1 MWCPNDKRGC
11 ITDTI
16 GQISPHTTAGSLL
29 IKLVKETPLQTIV
42 DIGTWNGLGSTRCF
56 LMGLENNST
65 TKFIS
70 LETNREK
77 NELAKRN
84 LASLL
89 RPNADICW
97 GSILKASDLVD
108 LETVFPEFK
117 DSSEFQRWHGID
129 VANLEAAPYVLD
141 KLPAELD
148 FVLFDGGE
156 FTTYYEFQVLFK
168 RCTRYIALDDVHV
181 PKCKKIRT
189 MLQEDAGWK
198 EVQYITERN
207 GFSLFEKQ

>member
-11 ITDTI
+11 VTNTV
-16 GQISPHTTAGSLL
+16 GQISPNTTVGKLL
-29 IKLVKETPLQTIV
+29 IDLVSSTPLQTIV

-56 LMGLENNST
+56 LMGLQEST
-65 TKFIS
+65 RLIS

-84 LASLL
+84 LASLMK
-89 RPNADICW
+89 PHADICW
-97 GSILKASDLVD
+97 GSILKPSDLVD

-117 DSSEFQRWHGID
+117 DSGEFQRWHSID

-141 KLPAELD
+141 KVPATLD

-156 FTTYYEFQVLFK
+156 FTTYYEFQVLFP
-168 RCTRYIALDDVHV
+168 RCTRYIALDDVHT
-181 PKCKKIRT
+181 PKCKRIRT
-189 MLQEDAGWK
+189 LLQESVDWK
-198 EVQYITERN
+198 EIKYIPERN